1 MDKPHPSP
9 RPLLL
14 IGSLLLGSLAPTTA
28 LAHVKWFAEPED
40 HPLRPDLILSERT
53 LLVVLTAGLA
63 VLAFTWLEQRLG
75 DPNWP
80 RLSIFRRMAV
90 GAPTI
95 LAVQAAITLV
105 AAAAHS
111 TLLVPNFP
119 LPQDP
124 IGLAVAGVELL
135 IALSF
140 VTGIADWA
148 AAVALICLIPIGAVL
163 CDPWDVVEQ
172 MLWAGIG
179 VVVLVIGR
187 GSASARR
194 ARPWFQR
201 RDPMWAARAVLLL
214 RVTTGLAFI
223 ALALGEKIWD
233 PELGRAFVADHP
245 AFNFLHAIVSWDWFS
260 DDLFV
265 LLVGLTEA
273 TIGALL
279 ISGRLPRLV
288 VLGMWAPFHLGIP
301 LLPAQELVGHL
312 PIFGIMY
319 LLLVHGAGRAPAP
332 AAAGVQLPRGVG
344 PRLPLRTVP
353 PIGRRGLLSGNELRI
368 DARLDC

>member
-1 MDKPHPSP
+1 MHKLRPSKPFP
-9 RPLLL
+9 RLLL
-14 IGSLLLGSLAPTTA
+14 IACLLLGSLAPTPA
-28 LAHVKWFAEPED
+28 LAHVKWFAESEE
-40 HPLRPDLILSERT
+40 HPLRLDLIFSERT

-63 VLAFTWLEQRLG
+63 VLGFTVLERRLS

-80 RLSIFRRMAV
+80 RLPIFRRMAV

-105 AAAAHS
+105 AAAAHC

-119 LPQDP
+119 LPQSP
-124 IGLAVAGVELL
+124 IGLAVAGVQLL

-148 AAVALICLIPIGAVL
+148 AAVALIALIPIGAVL
-163 CDPWDVVEQ
+163 CDPWDVLEQ

-187 GSASARR
+187 GSTSCRR
-194 ARPWFQR
+194 ARPWFRR
-201 RDPMWAARAVLLL
+201 RDPAWAARAVFVL
-214 RVTTGLAFI
+214 RVTTGVAFI

-245 AFNFLHAIVSWDWFS
+245 TFNFLHAIVGWEWFS

-265 LLVGLTEA
+265 FLVGLTEA

-279 ISGRLPRLV
+279 ISGGFQRLV

-301 LLPAQELVGHL
+301 LLPSQELVGHL

-319 LLLVHGAGRAPAP
+319 LLLVQGAGRASASERAPHP
-332 AAAGVQLPRGVG
+332 AA
-344 PRLPLRTVP
+344 
-353 PIGRRGLLSGNELRI
+353 
-368 DARLDC
+368 